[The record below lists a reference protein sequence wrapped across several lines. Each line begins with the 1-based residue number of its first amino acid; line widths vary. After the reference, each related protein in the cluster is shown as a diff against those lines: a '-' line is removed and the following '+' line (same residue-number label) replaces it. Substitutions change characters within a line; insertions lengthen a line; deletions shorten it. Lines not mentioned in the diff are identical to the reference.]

1 MAKLVQPVEDPRF
14 EAQQDHAVGMLDLLV
29 RPGVRH
35 DCPIDA
41 NMVIVIEIEELFTG
55 ELCAIVGDDGVWDPK
70 AVNDVGEEHRLLEH
84 DLHDW
89 PSLDPL

>member
-1 MAKLVQPVEDPRF
+1 
-14 EAQQDHAVGMLDLLV
+14 
-29 RPGVRH
+29 
-35 DCPIDA
+35 
-41 NMVIVIEIEELFTG
+41 MVIVIEIEELFTG